1 MTDTISKLLD
11 EIERLKSDI
20 KLKDV
25 TTNELFVHHIDE
37 KKEMKKDFFVRRR
50 LLEQKHEEEV
60 VRIESD
66 ILRIKVEMDQ
76 LERQLSSLVSRSE
89 CDGLGQS
96 VRQVVRVVSGS
107 HLTCRCPPSGVAL
120 ARLPPVSEPA
130 LPEVPRLSGDDDAPS
145 PDLSVQQRALRVSTL
160 SCKPSRHELQV
171 ICPTYTSLQSD
182 LWCAGLSAA
191 DC

>member
-37 KKEMKKDFFVRRR
+37 KQEMKKDFFVRRR
-50 LLEQKHEEEV
+50 LLEHEEEV
-60 VRIESD
+60 
-66 ILRIKVEMDQ
+66 Q

-107 HLTCRCPPSGVAL
+107 HLTCHCPTSGVAL

-130 LPEVPRLSGDDDAPS
+130 LPEVPRLSGDDDAAS
-145 PDLSVQQRALRVSTL
+145 PDLSVQQRPLRVSTL